1 MKYIVMMMEVYF
13 IAVYDD
19 GDYCI
24 VTSILLQSRLEDSFQ
39 VFGSR
44 YISKGSVSSK
54 QTYESR
60 IIFGFRQFNAECRS
74 PEVTASSLVPA
85 RR

>member
-1 MKYIVMMMEVYF
+1 MKYIAMMMEVYS
-13 IAVYDD
+13 IAVHGY
-19 GDYCI
+19 GDSI
-24 VTSILLQSRLEDSFQ
+24 VTLILLQSRLEDSFQ
-39 VFGSR
+39 VFASR

-74 PEVTASSLVPA
+74 PEVTALSSEPTC
-85 RR
+85 R